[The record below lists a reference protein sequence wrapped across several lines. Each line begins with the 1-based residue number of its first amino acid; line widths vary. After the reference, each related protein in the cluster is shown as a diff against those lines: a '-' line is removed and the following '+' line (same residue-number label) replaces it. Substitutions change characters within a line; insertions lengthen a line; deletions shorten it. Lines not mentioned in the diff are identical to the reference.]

1 MVCVCVCVCRFSSP
15 SFSSDAAGP
24 ASDDTVDVWQVSVVP
39 CAVPGAYLK
48 EREINVDCSF
58 PSISK
63 IHYVHNLLNSIPFM
77 LARRYV
83 FPTCTAKPLCSLA
96 MKERGMNGG

>member
-1 MVCVCVCVCRFSSP
+1 MLYDP
-15 SFSSDAAGP
+15 S
-24 ASDDTVDVWQVSVVP
+24 
-39 CAVPGAYLK
+39 LK
-48 EREINVDCSF
+48 VLNFNKFRKAKREREVNVNRSF

-83 FPTCTAKPLCSLA
+83 FPTCTAKPLYSLA
-96 MKERGMNGG
+96 MKEGDEWRLGGRERGCKWE